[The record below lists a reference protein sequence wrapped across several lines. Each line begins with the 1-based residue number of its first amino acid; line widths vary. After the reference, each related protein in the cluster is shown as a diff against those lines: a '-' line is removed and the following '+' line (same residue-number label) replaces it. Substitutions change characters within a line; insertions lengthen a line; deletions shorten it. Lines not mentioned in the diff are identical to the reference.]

1 MGPERSRKE
10 QAYSNLDVFSFQNVV
25 LEWNLF
31 KNMKEWQGESVDD
44 NKMGSKASKLKG
56 CNDETEGNDARFET
70 LRSQVLIEEY
80 ATIYIAQVIDLAEE
94 AIKKHNLKR
103 QSKRDNADKSV
114 DKETNTFDKELDALQ
129 NKIIE
134 CNEECGL
141 LLFNV
146 LQEFSLMKET
156 NLALFSHEMYSRLIS
171 DTPAN
176 LPEGTLRIKLTTS
189 DLPSVSALRLVCRH
203 EEEKE
208 ADGGDGD
215 DDESFDIVSTKE
227 VDGPTQY

>member
-1 MGPERSRKE
+1 M
-10 QAYSNLDVFSFQNVV
+10 SF
-25 LEWNLF
+25 LEWNSY
-31 KNMKEWQGESVDD
+31 KKIKEWQGESVDK
-44 NKMGSKASKLKG
+44 NKVGSKASKLKG

-141 LLFNV
+141 LLFNPIFRRGWAIC
-146 LQEFSLMKET
+146 ESKEDAHGSSLSSAIHDWQNIEEKTHCE
-156 NLALFSHEMYSRLIS
+156 LS
-171 DTPAN
+171 
-176 LPEGTLRIKLTTS
+176 TTS

-215 DDESFDIVSTKE
+215 DDESFDIASTKE
-227 VDGPTQY
+227 VDGQTQY

>member
-10 QAYSNLDVFSFQNVV
+10 QVTYSNLDVFSFQNVV

-31 KNMKEWQGESVDD
+31 KNMKEWQGESVDK
-44 NKMGSKASKLKG
+44 NKVGSKVSKLKG

-80 ATIYIAQVIDLAEE
+80 ATIYIAQVIEFTRRCFDMAAQLAEE

-103 QSKRDNADKSV
+103 QNKRDNADKSV

-156 NLALFSHEMYSRLIS
+156 NLALFSHEMYSR
-171 DTPAN
+171 
-176 LPEGTLRIKLTTS
+176 
-189 DLPSVSALRLVCRH
+189 
-203 EEEKE
+203 
-208 ADGGDGD
+208 
-215 DDESFDIVSTKE
+215 
-227 VDGPTQY
+227 

>member
-70 LRSQVLIEEY
+70 LRSQ
-80 ATIYIAQVIDLAEE
+80 LAEE